1 MYPNKEGVKSVAN
14 EILIMS
20 LILTLNPEQLE
31 TLRKNAID
39 ILEDMSRLRDSNL
52 PEEKVQSFTNDL
64 RETLMRTLNSNR
76 LSGGC
81 E

>member
-20 LILTLNPEQLE
+20 LILTLNHEQQE
-31 TLRKNAID
+31 KLRENAID
-39 ILEDMSRLRDSNL
+39 ILEDMSRLQDSNL
-52 PEEKVQSFTNDL
+52 PEEDVRTFINDL
-64 RETLMRTLNSNR
+64 RDTVMRTLNSNR
-76 LSGGC
+76 FSSGC

>member
-52 PEEKVQSFTNDL
+52 PEKEVQSFTNDL

>member
-20 LILTLNPEQLE
+20 LILTLN
-31 TLRKNAID
+31 
-39 ILEDMSRLRDSNL
+39 
-52 PEEKVQSFTNDL
+52 
-64 RETLMRTLNSNR
+64 SNR

>member
-14 EILIMS
+14 EILIIS

-52 PEEKVQSFTNDL
+52 PEKEVQSFTNDL